1 MSLFTKRLVFTAA
14 MLLSSCAGPSPA
26 YAVPLLPEDKRGC
39 VSPAPGILLGQ
50 YYSRVL
56 LHKMNFPPP
65 VRALTYKILV
75 VREYDTAR
83 LYLRDKGG
91 CYFADFSLPWAVV
104 APFVGEQA

>member
-1 MSLFTKRLVFTAA
+1 MNLFTKRLVFTAA
-14 MLLSSCAGPSPA
+14 MVLSSCAGTQPA
-26 YAVPLLPEDKRGC
+26 YAVPLLPEDGC

-50 YYSRVL
+50 YRSRVL

-75 VREYDTAR
+75 VHDYSVAH

-91 CYFADFSLPWAVV
+91 CYFAPFFVPWAVV
-104 APFVGEQA
+104 APFVGEQV

>member
-1 MSLFTKRLVFTAA
+1 MNLFIKRLVFAAA
-14 MLLSSCAGPSPA
+14 MALSSCTGAQPA
-26 YAVPLLPEDKRGC
+26 YAVPMLPEDRRGC

-50 YYSRVL
+50 YHSRVL

-75 VREYDTAR
+75 VHEYSVAH

-91 CYFADFSLPWAVV
+91 CYFANFSLPWAMI